1 MNLLE
6 FAVQRKLE
14 HEDQLL
20 DYVAKHKAVPVD
32 VLSTALADIIGPLED
47 RRASLLVKNCTEML
61 SEYVPMTYKRDAQTG
76 TYTVGGEIDEV
87 ILDSISLVHDID
99 AESAVSDMIE
109 ANIRVLTNTQAEVH
123 GLNMGELERV
133 ATQLNTQTIQTMSDD
148 EAFDVGRSEEFAFEE
163 VVQKAPTVEDVAEET
178 LQEVPESTV
187 EDVVEAVVEDVVE
200 ETPEPTVE
208 DTVEDV
214 VEEVIQDAVE
224 DVVEEAPEPTIEE
237 SAVEG
242 VSDLDDALD
251 AVPDE
256 PIEDEPAPD
265 EPIEDEQVVAPE
277 DEPAPEDEQV
287 VAPEDESEMTEEDE
301 EQIVANKMKR
311 IYIRLVEDI
320 KAAGLDK
327 SLGLAL

>member
-47 RRASLLVKNCTEML
+47 RRASLLVENYTEML

-76 TYTVGGEIDEV
+76 PYTVGGEIDEA

-99 AESAVSDMIE
+99 AESAISDMIE
-109 ANIRVLTNTQAEVH
+109 ENIRVLTNTQAEVH

-133 ATQLNTQTIQTMSDD
+133 ATQLNTQTIQTVSDD
-148 EAFDVGRSEEFAFEE
+148 KVLVDSPDESVGQDISDEGANQSTLED
-163 VVQKAPTVEDVAEET
+163 AP
-178 LQEVPESTV
+178 
-187 EDVVEAVVEDVVE
+187 VE
-200 ETPEPTVE
+200 ESA
-208 DTVEDV
+208 
-214 VEEVIQDAVE
+214 IE
-224 DVVEEAPEPTIEE
+224 DVVEEALQETPESTVEEMAEAVAETAMVDEDEDVTETADLDEEETVQEAVDKVVTETADLDEEETAKE
-237 SAVEG
+237 SAMTEEAT
-242 VSDLDDALD
+242 DE
-251 AVPDE
+251 AVTEAVDE
-256 PIEDEPAPD
+256 S
-265 EPIEDEQVVAPE
+265 APE
-277 DEPAPEDEQV
+277 V
-287 VAPEDESEMTEEDE
+287 MTEEDE
-301 EQIVANKMKR
+301 EQVVANKMKR